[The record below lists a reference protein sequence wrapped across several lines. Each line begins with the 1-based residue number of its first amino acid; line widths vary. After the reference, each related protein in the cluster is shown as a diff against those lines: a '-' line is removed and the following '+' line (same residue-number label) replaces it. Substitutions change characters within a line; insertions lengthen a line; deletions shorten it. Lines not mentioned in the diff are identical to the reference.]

1 MIMAGKIFDKHN
13 QQKTKRIMNTKK
25 SETVTLIKWSAT
37 EPGAYVTGIFG
48 VYADYTKASHELMCA
63 RESLVQNGYTIIK
76 RAEKEVILKNQ
87 VNDRTMQMYLE
98 TFKIQ

>member
-1 MIMAGKIFDKHN
+1 MTTKNIN
-13 QQKTKRIMNTKK
+13 Q
-25 SETVTLIKWSAT
+25 VTLIKWSAT

-48 VYADYTKASHELMCA
+48 VYADYTKAAHELMAA

-76 RAEKEVILKNQ
+76 RADKEVILKNQ

-98 TFKIQ
+98 TYIIQ

>member
-1 MIMAGKIFDKHN
+1 MA
-13 QQKTKRIMNTKK
+13 TKK
-25 SETVTLIKWSAT
+25 TNQVTIIKWSAT

-48 VYADYTKASHELMCA
+48 VYADYEKAAHELMVS

-87 VNDRTMQMYLE
+87 ANDRTMQMYLE
-98 TFKIQ
+98 IYKIQ

>member
-1 MIMAGKIFDKHN
+1 MT
-13 QQKTKRIMNTKK
+13 TKNTKQ
-25 SETVTLIKWSAT
+25 VTLIKWSAT

-48 VYADYTKASHELMCA
+48 VYAEYEKAAHELMAA

-87 VNDRTMQMYLE
+87 VNNRTMQMYLE
-98 TFKIQ
+98 TYEIQ

>member
-1 MIMAGKIFDKHN
+1 MT
-13 QQKTKRIMNTKK
+13 TKNTKQ
-25 SETVTLIKWSAT
+25 VTLIKWSAT

-48 VYADYTKASHELMCA
+48 VYADYEKAAHELMVA

-98 TFKIQ
+98 TYIIQ

>member
-1 MIMAGKIFDKHN
+1 MATKNPN
-13 QQKTKRIMNTKK
+13 Q
-25 SETVTLIKWSAT
+25 VTIIKWSAT

-48 VYADYTKASHELMCA
+48 VYADYEKAAHELMVS

-98 TFKIQ
+98 TYKIQ

>member
-1 MIMAGKIFDKHN
+1 
-13 QQKTKRIMNTKK
+13 MNTKTT
-25 SETVTLIKWSAT
+25 ETVTIIKWSAT

-48 VYADYTKASHELMCA
+48 VYADYSKATHEMMTA
-63 RESLVQNGYTIIK
+63 RESLVQNGYTIVK

-98 TFKIQ
+98 TFKIK

>member
-1 MIMAGKIFDKHN
+1 MSTKNIN
-13 QQKTKRIMNTKK
+13 Q
-25 SETVTLIKWSAT
+25 VTLIKWSAT

-48 VYADYTKASHELMCA
+48 VYADYTKAAHELMAA

-98 TFKIQ
+98 TYIIQ

>member
-1 MIMAGKIFDKHN
+1 MTTN
-13 QQKTKRIMNTKK
+13 NTKQ
-25 SETVTLIKWSAT
+25 VTLIKWSAT
-37 EPGAYVTGIFG
+37 EPCAYVTGIFG
-48 VYADYTKASHELMCA
+48 VYADYEKAAHELMAA

-98 TFKIQ
+98 TYKIQ

>member
-1 MIMAGKIFDKHN
+1 
-13 QQKTKRIMNTKK
+13 MNTKN
-25 SETVTLIKWSAT
+25 TNQVTIIKWNAT

-48 VYADYTKASHELMCA
+48 VYADYDKAAHELMVA
-63 RESLVQNGYTIIK
+63 RDSLVHNGYTITK

-98 TFKIQ
+98 IYKIQ